1 MNDKLYIKKLGCWN
15 KLWKKEKLNKS
26 FIEEYVNFFSKSP
39 LPNSWFLQQFNND
52 KNVKDIFRFKGNWEL
67 FALVLVDRGIS
78 KLNENLIDLLEFLYE
93 PYYTSYKTIQQF
105 ILNNY
110 STFNPIIIKF
120 IQNASSKND
129 YLLIDDIVNALCD
142 IDLFYNTKEYKRLS
156 NLLDDVSDNKILYND
171 VSKEILE
178 LINYLLNNFLIKITK

>member
-26 FIEEYVNFFSKSP
+26 LIEEYVNFFSKSP

-52 KNVKDIFRFKGNWEL
+52 KNVEEVFCLKENWEL

-110 STFNPIIIKF
+110 SHLT
-120 IQNASSKND
+120 Q
-129 YLLIDDIVNALCD
+129 
-142 IDLFYNTKEYKRLS
+142 
-156 NLLDDVSDNKILYND
+156 
-171 VSKEILE
+171 
-178 LINYLLNNFLIKITK
+178 

>member
-26 FIEEYVNFFSKSP
+26 LIEEYVNFFSKSP

-52 KNVKDIFRFKGNWEL
+52 KNVEEVFCLKENWEL

-93 PYYTSYKTIQQF
+93 PYYISYKTTQQF

-142 IDLFYNTKEYKRLS
+142 IDLFYNTKEYERLL
-156 NLLDDVSDNKILYND
+156 NLINDVSDNKILYND

>member
-26 FIEEYVNFFSKSP
+26 LIEEYVNFFSKSP

-52 KNVKDIFRFKGNWEL
+52 KNVEEVFCLKENWEL

-142 IDLFYNTKEYKRLS
+142 IDLFYNTKEYERLS
-156 NLLDDVSDNKILYND
+156 NLINDVSDNKILYND

>member
-26 FIEEYVNFFSKSP
+26 LIEEYVNFFSKSP

-52 KNVKDIFRFKGNWEL
+52 KNVEEVFCLKENWEL

-93 PYYTSYKTIQQF
+93 PYYISYKTIQQF

-142 IDLFYNTKEYKRLS
+142 IDLFYNTKEYERLS
-156 NLLDDVSDNKILYND
+156 NLIND